1 MNLIYLAKPVY
12 GGWVTFT
19 AHLSLKYD
27 YPIYKISKRNEK
39 FKRKFGY
46 SVKYQNQDAEAIR
59 DLQYK
64 EKFFIT
70 CCDKNYY
77 KYLYLFDD
85 NTKIVI
91 HDPTEVTGKK
101 ALPILEHLRR
111 FDVITIRPGMTEYL
125 KQIHGIESTYK
136 PHPFYEYTINE
147 LPKVTNVSI
156 SRIDFDKHTDIIIK
170 ANNLL
175 RNDDEDATTIDIYG
189 AKNDLYCYHKL
200 TKEQELNLQDFYYG
214 NFKKDFSELDKI
226 LSEAKYCVD
235 LSAIKNDGG
244 GTQYT
249 FLEAIYQGAILI
261 LNKKWITKD
270 SIFIPNENC
279 LVVTDENDLYK
290 LLQSDTDYSHI
301 RHNAYKLLEP
311 HITVQY

>member
-1 MNLIYLAKPVY
+1 M
-12 GGWVTFT
+12 
-19 AHLSLKYD
+19 
-27 YPIYKISKRNEK
+27 
-39 FKRKFGY
+39 
-46 SVKYQNQDAEAIR
+46 
-59 DLQYK
+59 
-64 EKFFIT
+64 
-70 CCDKNYY
+70 
-77 KYLYLFDD
+77 YLFDD